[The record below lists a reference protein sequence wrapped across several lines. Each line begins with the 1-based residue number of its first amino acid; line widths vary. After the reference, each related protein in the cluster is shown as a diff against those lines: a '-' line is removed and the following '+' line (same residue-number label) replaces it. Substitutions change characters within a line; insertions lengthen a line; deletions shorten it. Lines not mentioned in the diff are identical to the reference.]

1 MWCYW
6 RNGFHYLKYYFELQY
21 LKSYIMCICMHVKS
35 CLTLSNLMDCSL
47 LGSSVS
53 EIFQTRIMGWVAIS
67 YSRGIF
73 LTQGSN
79 QHLSSLLHRQADS
92 LLLHHNIKTQ
102 IIRNYNMMISV
113 QNGMKSLKISK
124 AGKVKECL

>member
-1 MWCYW
+1 
-6 RNGFHYLKYYFELQY
+6 
-21 LKSYIMCICMHVKS
+21 MCICMHVKS
-35 CLTLSNLMDCSL
+35 CLTLPNPMDCSL

-79 QHLSSLLHRQADS
+79 QHLSSLLHQQADS

-124 AGKVKECL
+124 AGRVKECL